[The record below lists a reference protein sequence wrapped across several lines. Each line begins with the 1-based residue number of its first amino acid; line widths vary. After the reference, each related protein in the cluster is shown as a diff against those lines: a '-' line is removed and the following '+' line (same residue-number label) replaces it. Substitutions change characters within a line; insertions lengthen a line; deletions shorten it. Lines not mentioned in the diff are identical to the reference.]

1 MLSKILKRQIC
12 ADCRCCCSFK
22 KDNVSLFPVFSED
35 KVPADYFDGR
45 FDADDTAKE
54 VACPFLD
61 RKNGC
66 SLDEQEKP
74 FECRIW
80 PLHVM
85 QKGNDRV
92 ITLSPSC
99 PVFHGEVTEALK
111 TFLIDD
117 RMGNY
122 IFCHADMHPEIVKD
136 YIEGYQI
143 IMNG

>member
-1 MLSKILKRQIC
+1 MLSKILKRQVC
-12 ADCRCCCSFK
+12 ADCKGCCSYK
-22 KDNVSLFPVFSED
+22 KDSVNLFPEFSD
-35 KVPADYFDGR
+35 GRVSADYFEDKFDGN
-45 FDADDTAKE
+45 DPEKE
-54 VACPFLD
+54 VLCPCFD
-61 RKNGC
+61 NERGC
-66 SLDEQEKP
+66 ALSDEEKP
-74 FECRIW
+74 FECSIR

-85 QKGNDRV
+85 KKGNERV

-111 TFLIDD
+111 SFLIDD

-122 IFCHADMHPEIVKD
+122 IFCHADMHPEVVKD